1 METTVA
7 VLILLIFVISSVRNS
22 KKKNARRPGAEA
34 VNVPP
39 APPAEAFRPV
49 PTPARSV
56 KPAEELRAS
65 RGASA
70 AKPDVQ
76 PVSRGKLTAQ
86 DMRRAFVMSEILR
99 EPVSVREERK

>member
-1 METTVA
+1 METTVV
-7 VLILLIFVISSVRNS
+7 VLILLIFVISSAKNS

-34 VNVPP
+34 VEAPP
-39 APPAEAFRPV
+39 APPAEELR
-49 PTPARSV
+49 PTPPARGET
-56 KPAEELRAS
+56 PAEEFRAG

-70 AKPDVQ
+70 KPNVQ
-76 PVSRGKLTAQ
+76 SVSRGKLTAQ